1 MVHENHGVGIYQGIE
16 KIVVDKISKD
26 YMKISYAQGGNLYI
40 PATQLDLIQKYASAD
55 AKKPKLNKLGTQE
68 WNRTKT
74 KVRGAVKEIARDLV
88 KLYAARQEQDGYVYG
103 EDTVWQREFE
113 EMFPFEETED
123 QMMAIEAVKKDM
135 ESHKIMD
142 RLVCGDVD
150 SEKQKLRS
158 VRHSKQYRRVN
169 RWSIWF
175 RQQFLHSSI
184 TGRSCS
190 V

>member
-1 MVHENHGVGIYQGIE
+1 MRIMVSGVYQGIE

-26 YMKISYAQGGNLYI
+26 YMKISYAKGGNLYI

-103 EDTVWQREFE
+103 EDTVWQ
-113 EMFPFEETED
+113 
-123 QMMAIEAVKKDM
+123 QGI
-135 ESHKIMD
+135 
-142 RLVCGDVD
+142 
-150 SEKQKLRS
+150 
-158 VRHSKQYRRVN
+158 
-169 RWSIWF
+169 
-175 RQQFLHSSI
+175 
-184 TGRSCS
+184 
-190 V
+190 